1 MIKQFLIL
9 TLFLILLIGFTF
21 GHYISC
27 DRKSP
32 EEKIAAVSE
41 LTKMTSPSLSVAYYE
56 PRLLILDK
64 AVNPSYPDMP
74 AIDRTD
80 FIYEK

>member
-1 MIKQFLIL
+1 MIKQFFILIL
-9 TLFLILLIGFTF
+9 FLVVLTGV
-21 GHYISC
+21 
-27 DRKSP
+27 
-32 EEKIAAVSE
+32 IAAHYSTFDERKHKEMIGRVSS
-41 LTKMTSPSLSVAYYE
+41 LAKLSSPSLSTAYYE

-64 AVNPSYPDMP
+64 AANPSYPDMP